1 MSTQR
6 ITRLV
11 FRADGVL
18 LAQDGSPVAGMP
30 ALVAEL
36 ARSVE
41 VRAVAFDAP
50 ARDRLTAVDAYRAL
64 FPVERVVLAPTD
76 DPPALFKHLVRDEI
90 MLPGHALWIDSDPH
104 RAMTAVHL
112 GLDAALFEDA
122 ARLYRDL
129 GLWGLVPL
137 LPDKAA
143 ARAHLLKPR

>member
-1 MSTQR
+1 MSEQR

-11 FRADGVL
+11 FRVDGVL
-18 LAQDGSPVAGMP
+18 LSGDGSPVASMP

-36 ARSVE
+36 AQSVD
-41 VRAVAFDAP
+41 VRAAAFGAP
-50 ARDRLTAVDAYRAL
+50 ARDRLSALDAYRTLLPA
-64 FPVERVVLAPTD
+64 ERVILAPIA
-76 DPPALFKHLVRDEI
+76 DPPVLFDRLVRDKI
-90 MLPGHALWIDSDPH
+90 ILPGHTLWIDHDPH
-104 RAMTAVHL
+104 RAMTAIRL

-137 LPDKAA
+137 IPDKAA